1 LVFKVR
7 VKFPILVL
15 FVLAMSAQKGIVVA
29 DNQVAVDKGAQVLQ
43 NGNAFDA
50 AVTTALVLGITHPQ
64 SSGIGG
70 GGFAVFKNGD
80 SVNSIDFREMA
91 PGSFHPDVF
100 LGEKS
105 SKTGAWA
112 VGVPGELAGLFA
124 LHKGRGLLPWKDV
137 VSPATKLAEEGF
149 VVGSVLA
156 NAIRL
161 NSQSI
166 MDDDG
171 LRSVFA
177 PNGELLKE
185 GDICKRP
192 NLARTL
198 KKLESGLADFYSWD
212 TAERTVSFLNSKSGD
227 FNLAD
232 FEFYETKYR
241 EPIKGDYHGFQIY
254 SMPPPSSGGIAIL
267 EMLGIFE
274 SSGLVF
280 DESLN
285 STRTFIH
292 AMTHAFADRAA
303 YGGDPD
309 FSNIPIDRLLNRG
322 LHKTLLIW
330 SPREGPQ
337 PTQESGLA
345 SIRGELPISNQNDD
359 SGTTHF
365 SILDK
370 FGNAVAL
377 TSTINL
383 AFGSKM
389 MDPETGI
396 IFNNEMDDFAARP
409 GVPNA
414 FGLIQGE
421 SNAPDAKKRP
431 LSSMSPTIVMEGG
444 DVYLALGASGGPRI
458 ITGTI
463 QTLLRILDGGMSPE
477 DAISTPRTHHQ
488 WLPTTVWYER
498 NFSPDII
505 KDLQKEGFV
514 LKIGSSG
521 VVQVAMLKDGKFD
534 GAADS
539 RKGAEV
545 NISIVHE

>member
-1 LVFKVR
+1 MRIKFPVLVF
-7 VKFPILVL
+7 
-15 FVLAMSAQKGIVVA
+15 FVLAMSGQKGIVVA

-80 SVNSIDFREMA
+80 SINSIDFREMA
-91 PGSFHPDVF
+91 PGSFHPGIF

-112 VGVPGELAGLFA
+112 VGVPGELAGLFE
-124 LHKGRGLLPWKDV
+124 LHKGRGLLPWEDV
-137 VSPATKLAEEGF
+137 VSPATKLAAEGF
-149 VVGSVLA
+149 VVGPVLA
-156 NAIRL
+156 NAIRS

-166 MDDDG
+166 MDDEG
-171 LRSVFA
+171 LRTVFA
-177 PNGELLKE
+177 PNGELLQE

-192 NLARTL
+192 NLAKTL

-227 FNLAD
+227 FDLAD

-241 EPIKGDYHGFQIY
+241 KPIKGDYHGFQIY

-309 FSNIPIDRLLNRG
+309 FSNIPIDRLLNKG

-330 SPREGPQ
+330 SPRQGPQ
-337 PTQESGLA
+337 PVQESGLA
-345 SIRGELPISNQNDD
+345 SIRGELPVSKQNDD
-359 SGTTHF
+359 NGTTHF

-383 AFGSKM
+383 AFGAKM
-389 MDPETGI
+389 MDPETGV

-421 SNAPDAKKRP
+421 ANAPDAKKRP
-431 LSSMSPTIVMEGG
+431 LSSMSPTIVMDGE

-463 QTLLRILDGGMSPE
+463 QTLLRILDGGMSPK
-477 DAISTPRTHHQ
+477 DAISIPRIHHQ
-488 WLPTTVWYER
+488 WLPTTVWHER
-498 NFSPDII
+498 NFKSELIE
-505 KDLQKEGFV
+505 KLNEEGFV
-514 LKIGSSG
+514 FKVGGSG
-521 VVQVAMLKDGKFD
+521 VVQVAMFKNGEFQ
-534 GAADS
+534 GAADP
-539 RKGAEV
+539 RKGATV
-545 NISIVHE
+545 DTLAVYK

>member
-1 LVFKVR
+1 MR
-7 VKFPILVL
+7 IKFPILVF
-15 FVLAMSAQKGIVVA
+15 FVLAMSGQRGIVVA

-43 NGNAFDA
+43 KGNAFDA

-112 VGVPGELAGLFA
+112 VGVPGELAGLFE
-124 LHKGRGLLPWKDV
+124 LHKGRGLLPWEDV
-137 VSPATKLAEEGF
+137 VSPATKLAQEGF

-166 MDDDG
+166 MDDEG
-171 LRSVFA
+171 LRSIFA

-185 GDICKRP
+185 GEICKRP
-192 NLARTL
+192 NLAKTL
-198 KKLESGLADFYSWD
+198 KKLESGLADFYGWD

-227 FNLAD
+227 FDLVD
-232 FEFYETKYR
+232 FESYETKYR

-292 AMTHAFADRAA
+292 SMTHAFADRAA

-309 FSNIPIDRLLNRG
+309 FSTIPTDRLLDRG
-322 LHKTLLIW
+322 LHKALLIW

-337 PTQESGLA
+337 PTRESGLA

-359 SGTTHF
+359 NGTTHF

-383 AFGSKM
+383 AFGAKM

-421 SNAPDAKKRP
+421 ANSPDAKKRP
-431 LSSMSPTIVMEGG
+431 LSSMSPTIVMEGE

-477 DAISTPRTHHQ
+477 DAIAVPRIHHQ
-488 WLPTTVWYER
+488 WLPTTVWHER
-498 NFSPDII
+498 KFSPGII
-505 KDLQKEGFV
+505 KDLEEEGFV
-514 LKIGSSG
+514 FKIGSSG
-521 VVQVAMLKDGKFD
+521 VVQVAMFKDGKFG

-545 NISIVHE
+545 KVQAVDE